1 MVNPTD
7 VEQVINEL
15 SSTSSSGPDGI
26 EAKFF
31 KLASHVLCF
40 PLAALLNLSFTTAEV
55 PLAWKRAKVIPLHKG
70 GKSNDM
76 SNYRPISIINSIVKV
91 YEKIIFNQLSE
102 YLTLNNILS
111 PFQSGFQKHF
121 STTSALLKFTN
132 DIFSGFDN
140 NMLTGALFIDLTK
153 AFDMVDHYLLLDKL
167 HSIGLDRSSLLWFNS
182 YLHHRQQCVLFNG
195 SYSNFLSVDKGVPQ
209 GSALGPLL
217 FSIFINDLPTKCI
230 YSNIQL
236 YADDTVIYSSKSN
249 IVDIQHSIQH
259 DFNSVQL
266 WLESNKLLLNKSK
279 SYFML
284 FQKRLRPVAASEIH
298 LTYLD
303 MSLISVAEKFKYLGL
318 WLDSSLSFSAHIQSI
333 VHKISYRLKLLY
345 LSINCFSLSVRKKII
360 SQLIIPTLDY
370 GDIIYQNTTLT
381 NLRPLNVI
389 YNSLCRFILRCPFR
403 THHCLMFQQ
412 LSWLP
417 LSSRRQFHWLLF
429 IFKCI
434 NLSYPDYLKQYLT
447 PFQSSYNLRH
457 ADQIFFA
464 VPRVKKQI
472 GKYSFNY
479 KAPSDWNNLP
489 LSIRSLTS
497 FFAFKNAC
505 LVHLQHSC
513 NCF

>member
-1 MVNPTD
+1 MLINSVCTNDPAVISEAFCQHFSISPLIQSPSHSVSHCVDMSSTFSFRMVNPTD

-15 SSTSSSGPDGI
+15 SSTSSAGPDGI
-26 EAKFF
+26 EAKFI

-40 PLAALLNLSFTTAEV
+40 PLAALLNLSFSTAEV

-70 GKSNDM
+70 GNSNDM

-91 YEKIIFNQLSE
+91 YEKIIFNQLLE
-102 YLTLNNILS
+102 YLTVINILS
-111 PFQSGFQKHF
+111 PFQSGFRKHF

-153 AFDMVDHYLLLDKL
+153 AFDVVDHYLLLDKL

-182 YLHHRQQCVLFNG
+182 YLHHHQQCVLFNG
-195 SYSNFLSVDKGVPQ
+195 SYSNFLSIDKGIPQ
-209 GSALGPLL
+209 GSSLGPLL

-266 WLESNKLLLNKSK
+266 WLQSNKLLLNKSK

-284 FQKRLRPVAASEIH
+284 FQKRLRPVAASEINV
-298 LTYLD
+298 TYLD
-303 MSLISVAEKFKYLGL
+303 MSPISAAEKFKYLGL

-345 LSINCFSLSVRKKII
+345 LSIN
-360 SQLIIPTLDY
+360 
-370 GDIIYQNTTLT
+370 
-381 NLRPLNVI
+381 
-389 YNSLCRFILRCPFR
+389 
-403 THHCLMFQQ
+403 
-412 LSWLP
+412 
-417 LSSRRQFHWLLF
+417 
-429 IFKCI
+429 
-434 NLSYPDYLKQYLT
+434 
-447 PFQSSYNLRH
+447 
-457 ADQIFFA
+457 
-464 VPRVKKQI
+464 
-472 GKYSFNY
+472 
-479 KAPSDWNNLP
+479 
-489 LSIRSLTS
+489 
-497 FFAFKNAC
+497 
-505 LVHLQHSC
+505 
-513 NCF
+513 

>member
-1 MVNPTD
+1 
-7 VEQVINEL
+7 
-15 SSTSSSGPDGI
+15 
-26 EAKFF
+26 
-31 KLASHVLCF
+31 
-40 PLAALLNLSFTTAEV
+40 
-55 PLAWKRAKVIPLHKG
+55 
-70 GKSNDM
+70 M

-111 PFQSGFQKHF
+111 PRKHF

-209 GSALGPLL
+209 GSSLGPLL

-230 YSNIQL
+230 YTNIQL
-236 YADDTVIYSSKSN
+236 YADDTVIYTSKSN

-266 WLESNKLLLNKSK
+266 WLQSNKLLLNKSK

-284 FQKRLRPVAASEIH
+284 FQKRLRPVAASEIN

-303 MSLISVAEKFKYLGL
+303 MSPISAAEKFKYLGL

-417 LSSRRQFHWLLF
+417 LSSRRQLHWLLF

-434 NLSYPDYLKQYLT
+434 NLSW
-447 PFQSSYNLRH
+447 F
-457 ADQIFFA
+457 
-464 VPRVKKQI
+464 PRE
-472 GKYSFNY
+472 
-479 KAPSDWNNLP
+479 LP
-489 LSIRSLTS
+489 LIGPSCSHFHHQPHSI
-497 FFAFKNAC
+497 
-505 LVHLQHSC
+505 
-513 NCF
+513 